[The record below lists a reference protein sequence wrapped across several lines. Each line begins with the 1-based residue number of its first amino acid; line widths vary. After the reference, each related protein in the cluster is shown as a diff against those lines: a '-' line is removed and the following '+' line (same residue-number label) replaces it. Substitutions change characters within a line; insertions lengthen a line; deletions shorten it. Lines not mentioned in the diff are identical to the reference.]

1 MRGDVHSEG
10 EGEENMSNT
19 RRTQIAALRQS
30 CRVAEAIGGGVN
42 SARSGK
48 PDCDLVDLLRLGLAN
63 ARGGGFR
70 HADGTLAAWTQQKY
84 ADFFSPFFVENLGYA
99 AFQRLIVEDQHE
111 QAEEMTLITTG
122 SY

>member
-1 MRGDVHSEG
+1 MHSEG

-19 RRTQIAALRQS
+19 RRTQIAALHQS
-30 CRVAEAIGGGVN
+30 CQCRVAEAIGGGVN

-63 ARGGGFR
+63 ARGGSFR
-70 HADGTLAAWTQQKY
+70 HPCCLDAAEIRR
-84 ADFFSPFFVENLGYA
+84 FFFPFFFENLGYA
-99 AFQRLIVEDQHE
+99 AFQRLVVDDQHE
-111 QAEEMTLITTG
+111 QAAEMTLITTG